1 MFMCF
6 SWELKV
12 AVGKIPQDFGN
23 RFMMY
28 IYMREFKKHFH
39 DLYICDKGLKGLTG
53 SDMVK
58 PEKFVHLHLVYHFT
72 GTLMDRE

>member
-1 MFMCF
+1 MCF

-12 AVGKIPQDFGN
+12 AVGKLPQDFGN

-28 IYMREFKKHFH
+28 IYIMREFKKHFH
-39 DLYICDKGLKGLTG
+39 HLYIRHKRLKGLMD

-58 PEKFVHLHLVYHFT
+58 PEKFVYLHLVYHFT
-72 GTLMDRE
+72 VPLMDSE